1 MKPAA
6 QPIDPT
12 KRSDAPPPVVLTRE
26 IAGTTM
32 RVFLAMLVVPLMF
45 EISAWVSPSK
55 NNMLVL
61 GVRSVTQWLLT
72 NGLNEGNRDVFL
84 GRDGRLF
91 DQAELARIIDVERTN
106 APASAEL
113 TAFAAELKKRDIPL
127 LLVAVPERVTIYP
140 GTMRGSKY
148 RDAVRSAGEV
158 ARLEALRQTGIEFID
173 LTGTFWDLRG
183 QKGVFF
189 AQDSHWTPDAM
200 KTTALLVEKHIR
212 EKHPGLA
219 LDETPLI
226 RATILTPRDA
236 GDLSRKLDPLL
247 PQIQLGEEEADM
259 VSFPGTEMTGES
271 PILLIGTDLI
281 RVFDDKAL
289 GFGGDSNAGFTT
301 QPGLLMGRPIEVA
314 DWPDSS
320 PALLEGKKLVV
331 LVLSMSEV
339 LP

>member
-32 RVFLAMLVVPLMF
+32 RVFMAMLVLPLMF

-55 NNMLVL
+55 ANMLVL
-61 GVRSVTQWLLT
+61 GVRSLTQWLLT
-72 NGLNEGNRDVFL
+72 NGLNEGNREVFL
-84 GRDGRLF
+84 GREGRLF
-91 DQAELARIIDVERTN
+91 DQVELDRIVDVTRTGS
-106 APASAEL
+106 PASATL
-113 TAFAAELKKRDIPL
+113 TEFAAGLKKRDIPL

-140 GTMRGSKY
+140 DAMRGSKY
-148 RDAVRSAGEV
+148 RDAVPSAGEV
-158 ARLEALRQTGIEFID
+158 ARLEALRQSGIEFID
-173 LTGTFWDLRG
+173 LTQTFWEMRG
-183 QKGVFF
+183 QKDAFF

-200 KTTALLVEKHIR
+200 KTTALLVERHIR

-219 LDETPLI
+219 DDETPLI
-226 RATILTPRDA
+226 RATIKTPRDA
-236 GDLSRKLDPLL
+236 GDLARKLDLL
-247 PQIQLGEEEADM
+247 FPQIQLGEEQADM
-259 VSFPGTEMTGES
+259 VSFPDTEMTGES
-271 PILLIGTDLI
+271 PILLMGTDLI
-281 RVFDDKAL
+281 RIFDDPAL
-289 GFGGDSNAGFTT
+289 GFGGDSDAGFIT
-301 QPGLLMGRPIEVA
+301 QLGLLMGRPVEVA

-320 PALLEGKKLVV
+320 PDLLEGRKLVV